1 MITCVFVN
9 DSLPEFDS
17 EYFSIVI
24 PKIIKAEHKEMAEI
38 SIVFCDDDYLL
49 KMNQQ
54 YLSHDYYTD
63 IITFDYTHGNFI
75 SGDLFISI
83 DRVKDNSV
91 RYKKEFFNE
100 LCRVVFHG
108 VLHLCGYNDKHQDDI
123 IVIRAKEDEYIQ
135 NFVSRETK

>member
-1 MITCVFVN
+1 MISCTFVN
-9 DSLPEFDS
+9 DSTLEIHTDFFVDVLPE
-17 EYFSIVI
+17 
-24 PKIIKAEHKEMAEI
+24 IIKAEHKEMADI

-49 KMNQQ
+49 KINQQ
-54 YLSHDYYTD
+54 YLNHDYYTD

-83 DRVKDNSV
+83 DRVKENSV
-91 RYKKEFFNE
+91 LYKKDFFNE

-123 IVIRAKEDEYIQ
+123 LVIRAKEDEYIQ
-135 NFVSRETK
+135 RFVSRETK